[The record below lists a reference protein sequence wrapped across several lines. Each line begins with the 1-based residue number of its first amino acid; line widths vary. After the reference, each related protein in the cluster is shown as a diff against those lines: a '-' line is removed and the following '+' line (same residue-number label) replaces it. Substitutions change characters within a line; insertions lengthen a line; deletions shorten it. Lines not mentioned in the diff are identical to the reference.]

1 VKRELERLNMYNKV
15 PRTVED
21 LINTQDKITLNY
33 MEDYVRY
40 HLGKYVENTDDF
52 NTDYQK
58 PQFKKPQKFNFAR
71 EAIRQRLHEFADI
84 AGISPDQL
92 AENIENETA
101 LVKPSPV
108 EYNPESVANGYIDPL
123 STLCHD
129 LLPLLQN
136 LCT

>member
-1 VKRELERLNMYNKV
+1 
-15 PRTVED
+15 
-21 LINTQDKITLNY
+21 

-40 HLGKYVENTDDF
+40 HLSKFTDS
-52 NTDYQK
+52 TEDYNSEIQR

-71 EAIRQRLHEFADI
+71 EAIKQRLHELADI

-92 AENIENETA
+92 AENIERETA
-101 LVKPSPV
+101 LVKPSPL
-108 EYNPESVANGYIDPL
+108 EYNPEAVASGYIDPS

-136 LCT
+136 LCM